1 MSMKE
6 FWSTDLSWW
15 CSSQRQVFPSP
26 PPSSPPPP
34 RCAGQTFKWSG
45 FQILIL
51 WRPKLMCSA
60 FKRWE
65 KAMYHILA
73 AHPLMLGLPFCFKF
87 CLHPLLYF
95 PSPLLFIFLPRFFF
109 IFLSCFFIGSPAYA
123 RASQTLLFSNTL
135 LLLRLHLYI
144 LLLTL
149 VHLLWSRNNEKMRKP
164 GIAVVLAGLSH
175 LPVPTTHMMVRVM
188 RMLRAPCAG
197 CIWQSPGEGTFAWIE
212 KTSYRLS
219 FYNLP

>member
-95 PSPLLFIFLPRFFF
+95 PSPLLFIFLPRFFLF
-109 IFLSCFFIGSPAYA
+109 SSPAFLLA
-123 RASQTLLFSNTL
+123 HPLMLGLPRHFSSPTPSFSSVSISTSFFSHWFTFCDQEIMRRCVSQVLL
-135 LLLRLHLYI
+135 
-144 LLLTL
+144 
-149 VHLLWSRNNEKMRKP
+149 
-164 GIAVVLAGLSH
+164 
-175 LPVPTTHMMVRVM
+175 
-188 RMLRAPCAG
+188 
-197 CIWQSPGEGTFAWIE
+197 
-212 KTSYRLS
+212 
-219 FYNLP
+219 

>member
-1 MSMKE
+1 MRKGHVSY
-6 FWSTDLSWW
+6 FGG
-15 CSSQRQVFPSP
+15 SP
-26 PPSSPPPP
+26 AYARASL
-34 RCAGQTFKWSG
+34 F
-45 FQILIL
+45 L
-51 WRPKLMCSA
+51 
-60 FKRWE
+60 
-65 KAMYHILA
+65 
-73 AHPLMLGLPFCFKF
+73 KF
-87 CLHPLLYF
+87 CLHPLFNFPSPLFLFSFPAFIYF
-95 PSPLLFIFLPRFFF
+95 PSPLFFYFPPCFFF
-109 IFLSCFFIGSPAYA
+109 GSPAYA
-123 RASQTLLFSNTL
+123 RASQTLLFSDPL